1 MSDAPIRPGYNRDV
15 PMTVDKNEPSET
27 VVETIVLSRTAAVF
41 VSIGVVV
48 VLSVVVPL
56 VISLWRWA
64 L

>member
-1 MSDAPIRPGYNRDV
+1 
-15 PMTVDKNEPSET
+15 MTVDKNEPSET